1 MLNWGLVRISMMSFS
16 ICVVGNR
23 LVVRVMNGLNML
35 LNSWVNNLCL
45 MMRSLSGMINVM
57 RGRHLVRDN
66 TMLIRVHLICH
77 EFLEKNFW
85 NLYVFS
91 AVMTLLSHV
100 GSL

>member
-1 MLNWGLVRISMMSFS
+1 
-16 ICVVGNR
+16 
-23 LVVRVMNGLNML
+23 
-35 LNSWVNNLCL
+35 
-45 MMRSLSGMINVM
+45 MINVM